1 MRTRHALLGSAALGL
16 ALTLAAPASTR
27 DSLVPLPSTE
37 NGPGPGGLQEQRA
50 PSAPLG
56 GPLTGRTVVL
66 DPGHNAGNLEH
77 LDEIDQQVDIG
88 NGRKECDTT
97 GTMTATGY
105 PEAAFSLD
113 VAHRAREIL
122 QNRGANVVLT
132 HDGERPWGPCITE
145 RAAIGNA
152 AHADAALSIHA
163 DGAPATNSGFYVI
176 LPGEVVAGPAD
187 TTSILAPSR
196 RLGEQLRDHF
206 HAATAEPYAD
216 YYAEQGLVTA
226 SDLGGLNLSTVP
238 KVFIECANMPNP
250 EDARKLTDPQWR
262 QLAAQGIADAFT
274 SYLEPD

>member
-1 MRTRHALLGSAALGL
+1 M
-16 ALTLAAPASTR
+16 
-27 DSLVPLPSTE
+27 
-37 NGPGPGGLQEQRA
+37 
-50 PSAPLG
+50 
-56 GPLTGRTVVL
+56 
-66 DPGHNAGNLEH
+66 
-77 LDEIDQQVDIG
+77 
-88 NGRKECDTT
+88 
-97 GTMTATGY
+97 
-105 PEAAFSLD
+105 
-113 VAHRAREIL
+113 
-122 QNRGANVVLT
+122 LT